1 MRFRPVVMTALAMI
15 IGMAPMALGL
25 GEGGEQNAPLGRA
38 VVGGL
43 IFATI
48 ATLIFVPVVFSLAH
62 KRGANDQSSSRR
74 SPRAMPD
81 PAVRRGFNGRL
92 GLAGVLAGVGVATLV
107 VTGVG
112 ERDRSSARLQE
123 WTEAQAIPT
132 VAIVALNA
140 TPGVASL
147 DLPGRL
153 EANLRAPIYAR
164 VSGYVKDWK
173 VDIGD
178 SVKAGETL
186 AEIDAPDL
194 DQQLL
199 QARADLSSAEA
210 SAKLS
215 EVTLS
220 RGRSLLASNAVSQ
233 QEVDQRS
240 ADLANKQAAVH
251 SGEAAVERLQVLAG
265 YKNVAAPFDGVVSE
279 RNTDVGAL
287 ISAGSSAGLPM
298 FVISDVHKLRVSITV
313 PQNYAPAIRIGD
325 KATVAVPEYPG
336 RTFPAIVEASARS
349 VDIGSGTTHMQLM
362 VDNAD
367 GELMPG
373 GYANVHADLAGDAG
387 SFRIP
392 VSALFSI
399 RPGCASRRSIPTTAS
414 CSRR

>member
-1 MRFRPVVMTALAMI
+1 MSDLPARQGFKRRLAF
-15 IGMAPMALGL
+15 A
-25 GEGGEQNAPLGRA
+25 
-38 VVGGL
+38 GL
-43 IFATI
+43 IA
-48 ATLIFVPVVFSLAH
+48 
-62 KRGANDQSSSRR
+62 GAG
-74 SPRAMPD
+74 
-81 PAVRRGFNGRL
+81 AV
-92 GLAGVLAGVGVATLV
+92 ALV
-107 VTGVG
+107 VTGVV
-112 ERDRSSARLQE
+112 ERDRSSAKLQD

-147 DLPGRL
+147 NLPGRL

-178 SVKAGETL
+178 KVKAGQTL
-186 AEIDAPDL
+186 ADIDAPDL

-199 QARADLSSAEA
+199 QARADLTSAEA

-220 RGRSLLASNAVSQ
+220 RGRTLLSSSVVSQ
-233 QEVDQRS
+233 QDVDQRA

-251 SGEAAVERLQVLAG
+251 SSQANVERLEALAG
-265 YKNVAAPFDGVVSE
+265 YKTVAAPFDGVVTE

-287 ISAGSSAGLPM
+287 ISAGSSAGLAM
-298 FVISDVHKLRVSITV
+298 FVISDVHKLRVSINV
-313 PQNYAPAIRIGD
+313 PETYASEIRIGD
-325 KATVAVPEYPG
+325 KATVTSPAYP
-336 RTFPAIVEASARS
+336 RRVFPAVVEASARA
-349 VDIGSGTTHMQLM
+349 VDVASGTTHMQLI

-373 GYANVHADLAGDAG
+373 GSANVHVDLVGGAG

-392 VSALFSI
+392 VSALIFDQGGLRVATVDAGDRVALRTVTIARDLGSEI
-399 RPGCASRRSIPTTAS
+399 EIGSGLQADDRVVAAPPDGIADGDQVRIAGSVSKAAAAIAASPKPAS
-414 CSRR
+414 GD

>member
-1 MRFRPVVMTALAMI
+1 M
-15 IGMAPMALGL
+15 
-25 GEGGEQNAPLGRA
+25 
-38 VVGGL
+38 
-43 IFATI
+43 
-48 ATLIFVPVVFSLAH
+48 S
-62 KRGANDQSSSRR
+62 
-74 SPRAMPD
+74 D
-81 PAVRRGFNGRL
+81 PAARQGFKRRL
-92 GLAGVLAGVGVATLV
+92 ALAGVIAGVGAVILV
-107 VTGVG
+107 GAGIV
-112 ERDRSSARLQE
+112 ERDRSSAKLQD

-140 TPGVASL
+140 KPGVASL
-147 DLPGRL
+147 NLPGRL

-178 SVKAGETL
+178 PVKAGQTL
-186 AEIDAPDL
+186 ADIEAPDL

-199 QARADLSSAEA
+199 QARADLTSAEA

-220 RGRSLLASNAVSQ
+220 RGRTLLASNVTSQ
-233 QEVDQRS
+233 QDVDQRA

-251 SGEAAVERLQVLAG
+251 SSEANVERLEALAG
-265 YKNVAAPFDGVVSE
+265 YKTVAAPFDGIVTE

-287 ISAGSSAGLPM
+287 ISAGSSAGLAM
-298 FVISDVHKLRVSITV
+298 FVVSDVHKLRVSINV
-313 PQNYAPAIRIGD
+313 PENYAPEIRIGD
-325 KATVAVPEYPG
+325 KATVTSAAYP
-336 RTFPAIVEASARS
+336 RRAFPAVVEASARA

-373 GYANVHADLAGDAG
+373 GYANVHVDLVGGAG

-392 VSALFSI
+392 VAALIFDQAGLRVATVGADDRVVLKTVTIARDLGSEIEIGSGLQADDRIIATPPDGIAEGDQVRIADAAQKPVATVAGSAKAPS
-399 RPGCASRRSIPTTAS
+399 GD
-414 CSRR
+414 